1 MLNTRSLTAVAVA
14 VAFLASLVCS
24 GPESWAQGRGL
35 ALIRDAE
42 IEHTIRLFATPAFQ
56 AAGLDLGSVQI
67 HIVNDSS
74 INAFVAA
81 GQNVFI
87 NTGLIIRTENP
98 NQLIG
103 VIAHETGHIAG
114 GHLARG
120 EEAMRTAFYES
131 ILSMVLGAA
140 AIVAGGGN
148 AGSAIF
154 AGGQQVAQRS
164 FLQFSRTQ
172 ESQADQAGVTFLTQ
186 SGQSGKGLLE
196 FLQILQGQEALL
208 SDRQDPY
215 VLTHPLSRERI
226 EALRNRVEQSPFF
239 NRASPPEYVEMHKRM
254 RAKLIGFLQP
264 LGQVLRQYP
273 ETDQSLPARYAR
285 AIAYY
290 RVPEFN
296 KAIAELDSLLKDR
309 PDDPYF
315 LELKGQILLENG
327 HVAES
332 VPVYE
337 ASVKAAPNEPLIR
350 YALGQAQLSTED
362 AALTKTAIANLEQAV
377 REDPD
382 NPGAWYQLSVG
393 YGRENNLGMA
403 HLASAERA
411 MLIGRPLDAKQQAE
425 RALSRLPVGSPAALR
440 ADDIVA
446 TASRRLKD
454 QRR

>member
-1 MLNTRSLTAVAVA
+1 MLNKRSLTSVAVA
-14 VAFLASLVCS
+14 VAFLVSLI
-24 GPESWAQGRGL
+24 GPAPESWAQRSGL
-35 ALIRDAE
+35 SLIRDAE
-42 IEHTIRLFATPAFQ
+42 IEHTIRVFVTPAFV
-56 AAGLDLGSVQI
+56 AAGLEPSSIKIYL
-67 HIVNDSS
+67 VNDPA

-81 GQNVFI
+81 GQNIFI

-98 NQLIG
+98 GQLIG
-103 VIAHETGHIAG
+103 VVAHETGHIAG

-140 AIVAGGGN
+140 AMVAGGGG
-148 AGSAIF
+148 AGQAIM

-172 ESQADQAGVTFLTQ
+172 EAQADNAGVNFLTR
-186 SGQSGKGLLE
+186 SGQSARGLLE
-196 FLQILQGQEALL
+196 FLQILEGQEALT
-208 SDRQDPY
+208 SNRQDPY
-215 VLTHPLSRERI
+215 VLTHPLSRERVA
-226 EALRNRVEQSPFF
+226 ALRLEVEKSPFY
-239 NRASPPEYVEMHKRM
+239 NKPWPPEYVEMHKRI
-254 RAKLIGFLQP
+254 RAKLIGFMEP

-273 ETDQSLPARYAR
+273 ETDQSRPARYAR

-290 RVPEFN
+290 RVPEFD
-296 KAIAELDSLLKDR
+296 KAISELDSLLKER

-337 ASVKAAPNEPLIR
+337 AAVKNDPDEPLIR
-350 YALGQAQLSTED
+350 YALGQAQLSTEQPE
-362 AALTKTAIANLEQAV
+362 LTKTAIANLEQAV

-411 MLIGRPLDAKQQAE
+411 MLVGRPLDAKQQAE
-425 RALSRLPVGSPAALR
+425 RALTRLARGSPAALR
-440 ADDIVA
+440 AEDIVSIA
-446 TASRRLKD
+446 GTRIKDERR
-454 QRR
+454 